1 MGKGLAHIVLIT
13 DRLQI
18 QSDNAEQSKA
28 FFKDISFMMFIKIL
42 KHFPEQIYVRAEI
55 VASPLHLA
63 WIHQP
68 VESIHP
74 AKYSSIKQ

>member
-28 FFKDISFMMFIKIL
+28 FFKDIYISFMMFIKIL

-63 WIHQP
+63 
-68 VESIHP
+68 
-74 AKYSSIKQ
+74 